1 MVRFWAVQTHQ
12 GVTPGL
18 LLSHV
23 YVFKVKSFGVPKGP
37 LSFKSIASELCGLS
51 YNDFGQMGFAVT
63 PKRSPAGALGKSS
76 MASQCPFR
84 KCTSQVLCRP
94 PRGPDKDPSQM
105 FPKRCFRGQPKNMED
120 EPSGVHHHRVVGT
133 KRLHFY
139 YIFTMKKF
147 GAQFRRRPKIIR
159 RRPK

>member
-1 MVRFWAVQTHQ
+1 MCV
-12 GVTPGL
+12 
-18 LLSHV
+18 
-23 YVFKVKSFGVPKGP
+23 KVKSFGVPKGP
-37 LSFKSIASELCGLS
+37 LSFKSIASELCELS
-51 YNDFGQMGFAVT
+51 YNDFGQMWFAVT
-63 PKRSPAGALGKSS
+63 PKRNPAGALAKSS

-105 FPKRCFRGQPKNMED
+105 FPKRCFRGQPKIWKMSLPEFIITGLL
-120 EPSGVHHHRVVGT
+120 EPKGCILSY
-133 KRLHFY
+133 FY
-139 YIFTMKKF
+139 NERF

>member
-1 MVRFWAVQTHQ
+1 MGRFWAVQTHQ

-51 YNDFGQMGFAVT
+51 YNDFGQMWFAVT
-63 PKRSPAGALGKSS
+63 PKRNPAGALAKSS

-94 PRGPDKDPSQM
+94 PEAPTKTLPKCSQ
-105 FPKRCFRGQPKNMED
+105 K
-120 EPSGVHHHRVVGT
+120 
-133 KRLHFY
+133 
-139 YIFTMKKF
+139 
-147 GAQFRRRPKIIR
+147 GASEASPKIWKMSLPEFIITGLLE
-159 RRPK
+159 PKGCIFIIFLQ